1 MSCRYAECD
10 VCVTY
15 VPVEVTEPD
24 GDGDELLGDTVAARG
39 HHLEQDEVRQPAHN
53 ETRRCNTT
61 TNDDVIRMYMLLPRW
76 TRNKLGIVQVGA
88 PLKVQKSKRFLSIQ
102 TDTNAEISSIS
113 VPTNTQRDMYKAQK
127 LLFPQL
133 GTAKNSSCLAEN
145 LKKLKCLSKNAS
157 GRLQS
162 VETLKESSMLAKLLV
177 SCKNWRGIKTL
188 EKVT

>member
-1 MSCRYAECD
+1 M
-10 VCVTY
+10 
-15 VPVEVTEPD
+15 
-24 GDGDELLGDTVAARG
+24 
-39 HHLEQDEVRQPAHN
+39 
-53 ETRRCNTT
+53 
-61 TNDDVIRMYMLLPRW
+61 
-76 TRNKLGIVQVGA
+76 
-88 PLKVQKSKRFLSIQ
+88 Q

-177 SCKNWRGIKTL
+177 SCKN
-188 EKVT
+188 